1 MTISETAEMLCN
13 VLVQASTKLLAD
25 GSVNV
30 NSIKPYLRRD
40 CTKLPDQNNIIQQ
53 VSEKKI

>member
-40 CTKLPDQNNIIQQ
+40 CTKLPDENNIIQQ